1 MDNKY
6 KQMSNSEIRIE
17 MLNLENTYETKKA
30 KISKLLEEM
39 RKLDI
44 EYVAAKSELDKR
56 GANKWQ

>member
-17 MLNLENTYETKKA
+17 MLNLENAYEAKKA
-30 KISKLLEEM
+30 NISKLLEEM